1 MHQGRAA
8 ATGAA
13 GPQWS
18 SGDVWSL
25 RFPNRDD
32 QENQRTSLLLAI
44 KRVYSTT
51 PPKHTSQNIHLLPLV
66 AEPGED
72 AERCRREPV
81 LCALWE
87 GAVGGLVTSILL
99 ATGDGKQ
106 LEQATAR
113 KPYDGRHFSG

>member
-8 ATGAA
+8 ATG
-13 GPQWS
+13 GRWS

-51 PPKHTSQNIHLLPLV
+51 PPKAHQPKYSPP
-66 AEPGED
+66 APGCRARRG